1 MKHPIIAPLL
11 AALLCQGLLSPNLLA
26 QEEEPQQTEKE
37 QPEEQA
43 NTETNKRA
51 MITSGL
57 GSEAIARNRPDHA
70 VWLTADENSRVLAM
84 FQQEQEPPAKG
95 ALVILA
101 DEGQS
106 AASGLAEALRE
117 PLSEGGWAVMTLG
130 LEPPSLAIQQLLK
143 QRDNTPPEEAMPAKE
158 SEESGVQSEQAS
170 SEASVMIDVM
180 ENSDPVAGLEEYRSR
195 VASSLGAA
203 VNALREREYERVVLV
218 GIGWAAGHVTRHVRE
233 DGRASDMIWI
243 APQFHVDELG
253 KLPELLGSAAS
264 PSILELYSTFPNDK
278 VNARSSQERAS
289 ALKRAGISGYERQPV
304 AMARRPKAREAEKL
318 ANRMAAWLRPTDG
331 R

>member
-1 MKHPIIAPLL
+1 MNHPMIAPLL
-11 AALLCQGLLSPNLLA
+11 AALLCLGLVSPNLLA
-26 QEEEPQQTEKE
+26 QEEAQQQTEKE
-37 QPEEQA
+37 QPEEKA
-43 NTETNKRA
+43 KAETNKRA
-51 MITSGL
+51 MIISGL
-57 GSEAIARNRPDHA
+57 GSEAIARSRPDHA
-70 VWLTADENSRVLAM
+70 VWLTAEENGRVLAM

-130 LEPPSLAIQQLLK
+130 LEPPSLGIQQLLK
-143 QRDNTPPEEAMPAKE
+143 QRDNAPPEEEMPAQEK
-158 SEESGVQSEQAS
+158 EESGGQGEQAS
-170 SEASVMIDVM
+170 SEESVMIDVM
-180 ENSDPVAGLEEYRSR
+180 ENSDPVAGLEQYRSR

-203 VNALREREYERVVLV
+203 VGALREREYERVVLV

-243 APQFHVDELG
+243 APKFHVDESG
-253 KLPELLGSAAS
+253 KLPEMLGSAAS

-278 VNARSSQERAS
+278 VSERSSRERAS
-289 ALKRAGISGYERQPV
+289 ALKRAGISGYDRQPV
-304 AMARRPKAREAEKL
+304 AMARRPEAREAKKL
-318 ANRMAAWLRPTDG
+318 ANRMAAWLSPPSDN
-331 R
+331 